1 MLSDML
7 SKTNKAMAWLCG
19 LLMVVMMMLLVLDCG
34 SRIADA
40 PLAGMSELSVFVLIV
55 VTYLGLAGG
64 EELGQHVRV
73 EAALNKLPLRM
84 RRVVE
89 WMVSVLEICTVG
101 LFLVAVWINAL
112 KSFRTGEAVTGAIQ
126 LPLWPVKWIMVAGL
140 VLYLLQVAIKIGRNF
155 KSMTHASK

>member
-7 SKTNKAMAWLCG
+7 TKTNKAMAWLCG
-19 LLMVVMMMLLVLDCG
+19 LLMVVMMMLLVLDCA
-34 SRIADA
+34 SRIIDV
-40 PLAGMSELSVFVLIV
+40 PLAGMSELSVFVLII
-55 VTYLGLAGG
+55 VTYLGLSGS

-73 EAALNKLPLRM
+73 EFVLSKLSLRT

-89 WMVSVLEICTVG
+89 WIVSVLEILTVG
-101 LFLVAVWINAL
+101 LMLVGVWINAL

-140 VLYLLQVAIKIGRNF
+140 ALYLLQVVVKCKHNF
-155 KSMTHASK
+155 KSMTRASQ